1 MATVTTTLIAMGTI
15 AGVIVACLLLAFLA
29 FTAHGRVI
37 GSEARLLQGLP
48 GSAEDASASSGS
60 VCRAVAMADA
70 SRGRVRACLPHL
82 MSACPS
88 EDVFANAPFGPI
100 DCDR

>member
-1 MATVTTTLIAMGTI
+1 MATVTTTLIVMGTI
-15 AGVIVACLLLAFLA
+15 AGVIVACLLLAFRA

-60 VCRAVAMADA
+60 VVALWPWPT
-70 SRGRVRACLPHL
+70 RPGVGCGP
-82 MSACPS
+82 
-88 EDVFANAPFGPI
+88 VF
-100 DCDR
+100 RT